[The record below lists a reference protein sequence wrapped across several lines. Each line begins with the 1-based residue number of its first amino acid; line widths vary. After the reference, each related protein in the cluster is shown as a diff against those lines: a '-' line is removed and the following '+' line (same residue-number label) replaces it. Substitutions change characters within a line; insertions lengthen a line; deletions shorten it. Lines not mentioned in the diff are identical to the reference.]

1 MDYCEIDGDKF
12 TRPAKYKWIA
22 LCTSVPGYTPMQSE
36 TKSCQRGSLLWGGEE
51 QVDVC
56 EVGLYCHLLPLRI
69 SNARLYFWQKWR

>member
-36 TKSCQRGSLLWGGEE
+36 TKSCQRGSLLWEGERSKLMSARW
-51 QVDVC
+51 VC
-56 EVGLYCHLLPLRI
+56 IVIFCH
-69 SNARLYFWQKWR
+69 